1 MVNTEQRR
9 ALIAGH
15 ADVAARYHG
24 LVGEGLEQGNLPLRE
39 KLSFGTA
46 KVDRGDRETF
56 SHHGHA
62 Q

>member
-1 MVNTEQRR
+1 MD
-9 ALIAGH
+9 G
-15 ADVAARYHG
+15 YHG

-46 KVDRGDRETF
+46 KVDRADRDTF